1 MQPFSN
7 FRRTLYNN
15 YLLYGLKIFIVLA
28 GAVIFPMV
36 LSGKMLLPPM
46 LGAVA
51 AGLTDLDDHLK
62 GRVKNSLLIVAI
74 FFTGSLLVELL
85 FLEPIPFWFSLVI
98 GTAGLI
104 MLGAL
109 GQRFATIAFGTL
121 VLIVY
126 AMLTFNPE
134 RSWYAQPLMLVLGAL
149 WYNVVS
155 LFFNA
160 IWPTRPLAEALSECY
175 RHLATFL
182 EVKSQFFDPDEA
194 ESFQTQ
200 KLKLSQASKQLSESL
215 DSTRSAIMRRLR
227 NERGKRRHSEILS
240 YYLVAQEIY
249 ERAASAHVEY
259 EALHKIFLYS
269 DVLFRFQRLMMQ
281 QGRAAQKIS
290 EALLHQDFYT
300 HSDYFSRLFAR
311 LEETL
316 IRLRHEYLEARG
328 LIDSMRNLYRNL
340 QGIDALFAKL
350 EGESLTEISADYITQ
365 FTPEKLTFRESLWE
379 MGRKFKLHL
388 TPESEVF
395 RHAVRMSF
403 VMGVGYI
410 LVWIVNQNLAP
421 LLGESEILPRTHW
434 IVLTAIFV
442 CQPNYSATKNRV
454 FTRIWGTLLG
464 VIATLAFLQLSPS
477 VPMQVFV
484 VILTGTLFFA
494 LRMARYAFATALITV
509 MILVSFSLNDVD
521 FVAPERMFDTII
533 GALLAWFA
541 VSFILPDWHYRNIHA
556 RYEKVAAMNSAYLKE
571 VQQQYHHGREDHL
584 NYLMARERANSADG
598 ELSALFSAL
607 SVEKNRSPAEQEI
620 LFNNLLLN
628 NNFLGYI
635 TALGAHRA
643 AIKEPDVLALFDE
656 TVAFITTTLE
666 HKSFDQP
673 RYSALKR
680 KIFKMLNEEEH
691 QELSHIVL
699 QQSVLLLRTL
709 PRYLRALFNV

>member
-1 MQPFSN
+1 M
-7 FRRTLYNN
+7 
-15 YLLYGLKIFIVLA
+15 FIVLS

-36 LSGKMLLPPM
+36 LTGQMLLPPM

-51 AGLTDLDDHLK
+51 AGLTDLDDHFR
-62 GRVKNSLLIVAI
+62 GRVKNSLLIVGI
-74 FFTGSLLVELL
+74 FFLAALLVELL
-85 FLEPIPFWFSLVI
+85 FLQTIPFWFSLVV

-126 AMLTFNPE
+126 AMLTFDPE

-149 WYNVVS
+149 WYNVIS

-194 ESFQTQ
+194 ESFQAQ
-200 KLKLSQASKQLSESL
+200 KLKLSQASQQLSSSL
-215 DSTRSAIMRRLR
+215 DNTRNAIMRRLR
-227 NERGKRRHSEILS
+227 NERGKKRHSEILS
-240 YYLVAQEIY
+240 YYLVAQEVY

-259 EALHKIFLYS
+259 EALHDTFLYS

-290 EALLHQDFYT
+290 EALLHQDFYS
-300 HSDYFSRLFAR
+300 HSDYFERLFNR

-316 IRLRHEYLEARG
+316 NRLRKEYPEARD
-328 LIDSMRNLYRNL
+328 LIDSMGNLYRNL
-340 QGIDALFAKL
+340 QELDTLFIKL
-350 EGESLTEISADYITQ
+350 EADSLAEISADYIAQ
-365 FTPEKLTFRESLWE
+365 FTPEKLSWQESFSE
-379 MGRKFKLHL
+379 IVRKFKLHL

-395 RHAVRMSF
+395 RHAIRMSF

-410 LVWIVNQNLAP
+410 LVWLVNQTLAP
-421 LLGESEILPRTHW
+421 LLGEPEILPRTYW

-464 VIATLAFLQLSPS
+464 VLVTLLFLKLAPS
-477 VPMQVFV
+477 IPMQTFV

-521 FVAPERMFDTII
+521 FVAPERMFDTVI

-541 VSFILPDWHYRNIHA
+541 VSFILPDWHYRNIEA
-556 RYEKVAAMNSAYLKE
+556 RYEKVAKMNIAYLKE
-571 VQQQYHHGREDHL
+571 VQQQYHAGREDHL

-607 SVEKNRSPAEQEI
+607 SVEKNRSKKAQEQ
-620 LFNNLLLN
+620 LFNNLCLN

-643 AIKEPDVLALFDE
+643 KIEEPEVLALFDDI
-656 TVAFITTTLE
+656 VDFITTTLE
-666 HKSFDQP
+666 QRIFDQP
-673 RYSALKR
+673 YYSALKTR
-680 KIFKMLNEEEH
+680 IFKMQKEEGH
-691 QELSHIVL
+691 DELSQVVL

-709 PRYLRALFNV
+709 PRYLRALFDV